1 MVMRRTLANSITEIR
16 LQLSPF
22 AVRRICTYNRGVEA
36 HDDSDV
42 ALARALIEG
51 RLEAFDAFVEHF
63 RTRVFQYSYL
73 MCGHREDAEEVAQDT
88 LLKVFE
94 NFASLREP
102 EKVRSWV
109 FRIAK
114 NACLMKRRRSIFAPE
129 HEMSLEYYVHGEGDR
144 NRDIAASCEAPDA
157 ELYRHEMH
165 DALTQ
170 AIQQLPPNYRS
181 VVLLR
186 DIEELS
192 TEEAA
197 EILDVSTDVVKQR
210 LRRGRL
216 ALKKILDAEMQETA
230 TGRKSDG

>member
-1 MVMRRTLANSITEIR
+1 METQE
-16 LQLSPF
+16 
-22 AVRRICTYNRGVEA
+22 E
-36 HDDSDV
+36 DV

-63 RTRVFQYSYL
+63 RTRVFQYSFL

-114 NACLMKRRRSIFAPE
+114 NACLMKRRRSIFAPP
-129 HEMSLEYYVHGEGDR
+129 HEFPLEESSQELSSGDM
-144 NRDIAASCEAPDA
+144 PDA
-157 ELYRHEMH
+157 EVYRQEMQS
-165 DALTQ
+165 ALTA
-170 AIQQLPPNYRS
+170 AIQQLPQNYRS

-197 EILDVSTDVVKQR
+197 EILDVTTDVIKQR
-210 LRRGRL
+210 LHRGRL
-216 ALKKILDAEMQETA
+216 ALRKLLAEA
-230 TGRKSDG
+230 YA